1 MNTPEPGPERIVPV
15 DVQPHPYP
23 AIIAP
28 GGLAGLGAAL
38 RKRVKS
44 PRAAVL
50 TDENVR
56 PLYAEQALAALRGA
70 GFEPALITVPA
81 GESSKSLE
89 RLAFVYD
96 ALAAAKIDRTSPLV
110 TLGGGVIGDL
120 GGFAAATWLR
130 GIPFVQCPT
139 TLEADVDASVGGK
152 TAVNHPSGKNLIGAF
167 YQPLFVLVDTLTLAT
182 LSDRDYRAGLAES
195 IKHAVIQD
203 AEFFDWHAQNVERI
217 LSRDPATL
225 GALVEHN
232 IRIKAAV
239 VARDERETTGLRAL
253 LNFGH
258 TVGHAIETAMA
269 RRGAPWRHGEAVAAG
284 MVAAAEMSVVSGR
297 LDRSAAEKIIDLIA
311 RFGLPITAPLK
322 GHEAELMEVMTADKK
337 VAAGKLRFVLADA
350 IGHATLY
357 DDIQPEWIEA
367 GLRRCLA
374 VS

>member
-1 MNTPEPGPERIVPV
+1 MTSPAPRTERLVPV

-23 AIIAP
+23 VIVGAGA
-28 GGLAGLGAAL
+28 LAGLGPQL
-38 RKRVKS
+38 KRVA
-44 PRAAVL
+44 RAARVTVL

-56 PLYAEQALAALRGA
+56 PLYADQALASLRDA
-70 GFEPALITVPA
+70 GFEPSLITVPA

-89 RLAFVYD
+89 RLACVYD
-96 ALAAAKIDRTSPLV
+96 ALAAAHMDRTSTLIS
-110 TLGGGVIGDL
+110 LGGGVIGDL

-139 TLEADVDASVGGK
+139 TVEADVDASVGGK

-203 AEFFDWHAQNVERI
+203 AKLFDWHEQNFKTI
-217 LSRDPATL
+217 LSRDPAAL
-225 GALVEHN
+225 GSLIESN
-232 IRIKAAV
+232 IRIKAAI
-239 VARDERETTGLRAL
+239 VARDEREITGLRAL

-269 RRGAPWRHGEAVAAG
+269 RRGDPWRHGEAVAAG
-284 MVAAAEMSVVSGR
+284 MVAAAEMSVAAGK
-297 LDRSAAEKIIDLIA
+297 LDRTSAERIIALID
-311 RFGLPITAPLK
+311 RFGLPTTAPLK
-322 GHEAELMEVMTADKK
+322 GHEAELMEIMTADKK
-337 VAAGKLRFVLADA
+337 IAAGKLRFVLADA

-357 DDIQPEWIEA
+357 GDIRSEWIEA
-367 GLRRCLA
+367 GLSRCLT